1 MFVSECFNKSSPVSL
16 YVHIPFCY
24 SKCAYCAFYSVPKC
38 NVNNE
43 YKRLYFDKLK
53 KEVKACI
60 EYFEKPFETIY
71 IGGGTPLME
80 DMITDIC
87 DILSIAES
95 NKSKEVTVECNI
107 ENYTPSVHNVLSK
120 HITRVSAGVQSFCS
134 ENLRVLARRKN
145 TVEQVVD
152 FVKTASSLNVNLD
165 FISGIPSYLYNHTS
179 KGWGTTDDLNALFSA
194 LQQNN
199 VKFPEHLSVYLLSIE
214 DGTALKKT
222 NDRIVNSLKN
232 MSDVIN
238 KEDDR
243 LSDELVKTWDFLK
256 KNNYNH
262 YEVSAFS
269 KKGKECRHNRV
280 YWALG
285 NYIGLGSTA
294 SSHSVT
300 GFDITSP
307 SDYISYALSPLFSTY
322 QIEKCS
328 NYDIAVELLLTA
340 LRTTNGISSCV
351 FNSATHLSL
360 DRIVQAASKKCSV
373 VHNVADYY
381 KNGVL
386 ALPED
391 ELLFSDYYVDLLSE
405 IVLNYNQQEIS
416 QSE

>member
-1 MFVSECFNKSSPVSL
+1 MKDLLTFIRESLINEGGNSIESASPIPGDKALPVAKEIISVISKKFN
-16 YVHIPFCY
+16 C
-24 SKCAYCAFYSVPKC
+24 KCAPLGSTGK
-38 NVNNE
+38 
-43 YKRLYFDKLK
+43 KRKDQESGDIDIALELDWDK
-53 KEVKACI
+53 
-60 EYFEKPFETIY
+60 
-71 IGGGTPLME
+71 
-80 DMITDIC
+80 
-87 DILSIAES
+87 
-95 NKSKEVTVECNI
+95 
-107 ENYTPSVHNVLSK
+107 H
-120 HITRVSAGVQSFCS
+120 S
-134 ENLRVLARRKN
+134 E
-145 TVEQVVD
+145 VVD

-269 KKGKECRHNRV
+269 KKGKECKHNRV
-280 YWALG
+280 YWSLG

-391 ELLFSDYYVDLLSE
+391 ELLFSDYYIDLLSE